1 MCCSLARQDEDE
13 RSGIRPSID
22 ENGIFGIGPAVGME
36 AAAVGVR
43 LKLPQFS
50 AFSAHVL
57 LDNGLPPPNT
67 FESIGNIYENG
78 INLSLS
84 TS

>member
-50 AFSAHVL
+50 VFL
-57 LDNGLPPPNT
+57 LM
-67 FESIGNIYENG
+67 YC
-78 INLSLS
+78 
-84 TS
+84 